1 MLGAFINQLRR
12 KDKALLA
19 AYALATCLRTYSEQN
34 RIGSTHVQLRISSGD
49 MKESIK
55 DNELLSRN
63 IVGMLRHDYFDDAV
77 GQVEGFQI
85 FGDFMQ
91 DGNELPSHP

>member
-1 MLGAFINQLRR
+1 MW
-12 KDKALLA
+12 
-19 AYALATCLRTYSEQN
+19 
-34 RIGSTHVQLRISSGD
+34 LRITLGD

-55 DNELLSRN
+55 DNGLLPKN
-63 IVGMLRHDYFDDAV
+63 IVGMLRLDYFDDAV

-91 DGNELPSHP
+91 HGTLSFLTTWFCILICPN